1 MSATPEGLTL
11 ALFDLDDTLLDGDIT
26 GLWNQ
31 WLIERGWIADA
42 ATHRATWA
50 AHMADYAAGTLD
62 FEAHLAFLLAPLAGR
77 PVSEVEQEVT
87 ACLEARV
94 LPRLFPG
101 GRARLDWHRRQG
113 HRTLIISASTAQ
125 LVTPL
130 ARRLGCDAALA
141 TGLEEIDGRYTGR
154 AKGTRT
160 FRDGK
165 LRALEE
171 WLEDTPVRETWGYS
185 DSRNDL
191 PLLEAVDRPHAIHP
205 DAALAAVAAQRG
217 WAMPCWQ
224 EAATDE
230 GA

>member
-1 MSATPEGLTL
+1 MSATPEGPSL

-26 GLWNQ
+26 GLWNE
-31 WLIERGWIADA
+31 WLIERGWIVDA
-42 ATHRATWA
+42 ASHRATWD
-50 AHMADYAAGTLD
+50 AHMADYVAGTLD

-77 PVSEVEQEVT
+77 PVGEVT
-87 ACLEARV
+87 REVDACLEARV

-101 GRARLDWHRRQG
+101 GRARLEWHRRQG

-125 LVTPL
+125 LVAPL

-141 TGLEEIDGRYTGR
+141 TELEVVDGRYTGR
-154 AKGTRT
+154 AQGTRT

-165 LRALEE
+165 LRALGE
-171 WLEDTPVRETWGYS
+171 WLEGAAVRESWGYS

-205 DAALAAVAAQRG
+205 DATLAAVARQRG
-217 WAMPCWQ
+217 WPMPCWR
-224 EAATDE
+224 EAATAD